1 MSEADDPNDSS
12 SRLAREIEAAKA
24 RRAPPAA
31 PPANYRGMAAGYRMS
46 AEFVAAVIV
55 GAVFGVGVD
64 WLLGSSPAGLILGVF
79 LGFAAGVWGLIR
91 SAKRLNS
98 EQTAAS
104 GRDGKD

>member
-1 MSEADDPNDSS
+1 MSEADEPDEPS

-24 RRAPPAA
+24 RSAPPAS
-31 PPANYRGMAAGYRMS
+31 PSGNYRGMAAGYRLS

-55 GAVFGVGVD
+55 GGVFGFGAD
-64 WLLGSSPAGLILGVF
+64 WLIGSSPAGLILGVF
-79 LGFAAGVWGLIR
+79 FGFAAGVLGLIR